1 MPQTKPWNGPAA
13 MKQRQPYLL
22 LVKFPGSP
30 QEMRIL
36 RSQPWM
42 GVKQLSVR

>member
-1 MPQTKPWNGPAA
+1 MPRIKPLNGPAA

-22 LVKFPGSP
+22 LVKFLESQ

-42 GVKQLSVR
+42 GIKQLSVQ